1 LWNTATRAIPPVPAA
16 ATYTIGV
23 PGGSAAT
30 AARAFFTV
38 GVDYPSMQCAFVG
51 AGAVA
56 RQYADG
62 LAESP
67 LDLAAVCDLD
77 AERAASVASAR
88 DATTYTDV
96 DALLAAESVPLVVN
110 LTSHAAHADVT
121 ETCLRADRHVFSEKP
136 LALDAARAADL
147 VATAEERGLALGS
160 APITHRCDAQRHA
173 ASLLSDGRFGPVR
186 LGYAHAHVGRV
197 TEWHD
202 SPGSFLSVGP
212 LYDGAVYPL
221 SLLTAWFG
229 PVERVRTADAV
240 DVWPD
245 RESQR
250 PERPAHVEATLQFAA
265 GPVIRLTASLYA
277 PHRSREFN
285 SLELHG
291 DDGSIYLAD
300 SGALA
305 ADADT
310 VRVGGAGRPYVSAP
324 HPAPRRERSYLS
336 GPERLAAAV
345 DRGARP
351 TGSAA
356 RASHVVAVCNAVE
369 RAADAG
375 GPVDVPHG
383 DLESAGPET
392 TPPIRPDPAPNGG
405 ASASTTPADAP
416 ARSAAVRLPP
426 VGFGCS
432 RYRDGEYVDRID
444 SIATA
449 VDAGYRLFDSAELY
463 GNEARV
469 GDLLDSPGSP
479 DREGL
484 FLLSKVWNT
493 NHEHVLEACR
503 GSLDELGIDSLD
515 AYLLHWPDS
524 WAYQGPL
531 SELAELS
538 PDEQE
543 ALTFPTDDNGDP
555 DTVDV
560 PLIETWRR
568 LERLHDR
575 GLARTIGV
583 CNVSLDQLETILEA
597 ARVPPAIVQIESHP
611 YRPQT
616 ELIERC
622 HAEGIRVLAHSPLS
636 APGLLD
642 EPILAEVAA
651 DHGTTP
657 AAVAVAYHVDRGVVP
672 IPASNDPDHVVANL
686 AAARLRLTDA
696 DRERLATLEDPGFER

>member
-1 LWNTATRAIPPVPAA
+1 
-16 ATYTIGV
+16 
-23 PGGSAAT
+23 
-30 AARAFFTV
+30 
-38 GVDYPSMQCAFVG
+38 MQCAFVG

-56 RQYADG
+56 RKYADALPG
-62 LAESP
+62 SP
-67 LDLAAVCDLD
+67 LDLVAVCDLD
-77 AERAASVASAR
+77 AERAEALA
-88 DATTYTDV
+88 DAHDAAAYTDL
-96 DALLAAESVPLVVN
+96 DSLLTAEPAPLVVN

-121 ETCLRADRHVFSEKP
+121 GACLRADRHVFSEKP
-136 LALDAARAADL
+136 LALDADRAADL
-147 VATAEERGLALGS
+147 VATADERGLALGC

-173 ASLLSDGRFGPVR
+173 ATLLSDGRVGPIR

-229 PVERVRTADAV
+229 PVDRVRTADAV
-240 DVWPD
+240 DAWPD
-245 RESQR
+245 REPRR
-250 PERPAHVEATLQFAA
+250 PERPAHVEATLGFSS

-291 DDGSIYLAD
+291 DDGSLYLGDA
-300 SGALA
+300 GALA
-305 ADADT
+305 ADPDT
-310 VRVGGAGRPYVSAP
+310 VSVGGAGRPYVAAP
-324 HPAPRRERSYLS
+324 HPAPRRERPYLS
-336 GPERLAAAV
+336 GPERVAAAV
-345 DRGARP
+345 DRGAHP
-351 TGSAA
+351 TGSAD
-356 RASHVVAVCNAVE
+356 RAAHVVAVCNAIE

-375 GPVDVPHG
+375 GSVDVPHG
-383 DLESAGPET
+383 GLGSGGLDTQPPPVRPEPPAGPGAGPET
-392 TPPIRPDPAPNGG
+392 GSGSDGG
-405 ASASTTPADAP
+405 ARDAADTPA
-416 ARSAAVRLPP
+416 RAAALRLPP

-463 GNEARV
+463 GNESRI
-469 GDLLDSPGSP
+469 GDLLDAPGSP

-484 FLLSKVWNT
+484 FLVGKVWNT
-493 NHEHVLEACR
+493 NHEHVAEACR
-503 GSLDELGIDSLD
+503 GSLDELGVDALD
-515 AYLLHWPDS
+515 AYLLHWPDA

-531 SELAELS
+531 SELAERP

-543 ALTFPTDDNGDP
+543 ALTFPTDDAGDP
-555 DTVDV
+555 DTADV
-560 PLIETWRR
+560 PLPEAWRR
-568 LERLHDR
+568 LEAVHER

-583 CNVSLDQLETILEA
+583 CNVSLDQLETILDV
-597 ARVPPAIVQIESHP
+597 ARVPPAIVQVESHP
-611 YRPQT
+611 YEPRT
-616 ELIERC
+616 DLVEAC

-636 APGLLD
+636 APGLLA
-642 EPILAEVAA
+642 EPALAEVAA
-651 DHGTTP
+651 DHDTTP

-696 DRERLATLEDPGFER
+696 DRDRLADLEDPGFER